1 MINYSYW
8 GRKPDFV
15 LQQTETENL
24 QFLLQPKYFC
34 CCEWSDFFR
43 LSEIAILK
51 NNNLILDLLNNFIM
65 CFRGFNKNTLYQEY
79 IVRFFNKNI
88 LYLVPLIGY
97 IWQREGERRRREGT
111 GGLLHPPP
119 KKQKRFG
126 RKMPDQ
132 WVLVLDRKCKKYTID
147 LPTTKIVLK
156 NKFILYINNFIH

>member
-1 MINYSYW
+1 
-8 GRKPDFV
+8 
-15 LQQTETENL
+15 
-24 QFLLQPKYFC
+24 
-34 CCEWSDFFR
+34 
-43 LSEIAILK
+43 
-51 NNNLILDLLNNFIM
+51 
-65 CFRGFNKNTLYQEY
+65 
-79 IVRFFNKNI
+79 
-88 LYLVPLIGY
+88 VPLIGY
-97 IWQREGERRRREGT
+97 IWQREGERRRREET